1 MIDIHVD
8 EDACN
13 GCGLCVKDCPMH
25 VYELQDSTAVP
36 VKAGDCMGCLSCH
49 EICPT
54 QALEHRGVYPSR
66 RHYIDL
72 RVCEMLK
79 RVI

>member
-1 MIDIHVD
+1 
-8 EDACN
+8 
-13 GCGLCVKDCPMH
+13 
-25 VYELQDSTAVP
+25 
-36 VKAGDCMGCLSCH
+36 MGCLSCH